1 MPHPLNP
8 FLAAF
13 FSNPLS
19 TQCNPTSNH
28 ILLVPTTEVL
38 LTCRDTESGNVAFAE
53 LPNLDEFLASHVIR
67 MPNPRVVAAAAN
79 AAGGK
84 DGVVNLREMRGKAK
98 PYGTFNGRSVVIK
111 DNLVYS
117 NKGRDRPQA
126 GTLHK
131 LRQGTIANDFFAQV
145 SRA

>member
-1 MPHPLNP
+1 MPLPLNP

-19 TQCNPTSNH
+19 TQCTPPSNH

-38 LTCRDTESGNVAFAE
+38 LTHRDLEYGNVDFAE
-53 LPNLDEFLASHVIR
+53 LPNLDEYLASHVIR
-67 MPNPRVVAAAAN
+67 MPNPRVAAAAAN

-84 DGVVNLREMRGKAK
+84 DGIVNLREMRGKVK
-98 PYGTFNGRSVVIK
+98 PYGTANGRSVVIK

-117 NKGRDRPQA
+117 NKGQA
-126 GTLHK
+126 LGWL
-131 LRQGTIANDFFAQV
+131 LWLL
-145 SRA
+145 

>member
-1 MPHPLNP
+1 MPSPLNP

-13 FSNPLS
+13 FRSALPS
-19 TQCNPTSNH
+19 QCTPISSH

-38 LTCRDTESGNVAFAE
+38 LTCRDVESGISFSE

-67 MPNPRVVAAAAN
+67 MPNARVAAAAAN

-111 DNLVYS
+111 DNMVYS
-117 NKGRDRPQA
+117 NKGRYQNYAVAR
-126 GTLHK
+126 LHH
-131 LRQGTIANDFFAQV
+131 
-145 SRA
+145 